1 MNTRVTKIP
10 DVHKRSIDREHLKA
24 QEVIH
29 SLLTTIPPNAHRI
42 AHTPED
48 RAFIK
53 AWHGLGARDKRE
65 GRGHS
70 FWEKQLKDFS
80 PMGQL
85 SALAYACG
93 FESMPLSD
101 AMPPLPPGG
110 EPPAS
115 LPLPGDP

>member
-1 MNTRVTKIP
+1 MNTQVTKIP
-10 DVHKRSIDREHLKA
+10 NVRKRSIDREHLKA

-42 AHTPED
+42 AHTPAD

-53 AWHGLGARDKRE
+53 AWHGLGALDKRE

-85 SALAYACG
+85 SALAYSCG
-93 FESMPLSD
+93 FENMPLTT
-101 AMPPLPPGG
+101 AMPSLPASEEPPAPPPLPSNP
-110 EPPAS
+110 
-115 LPLPGDP
+115 